1 MAWEGRPA
9 HPTGSPSCALP
20 HLSLSSTGSWPSSHC
35 HSVPPA
41 LGTWGQG
48 LGWGVGSKPKFW
60 PPKGGRLGSHP
71 AVLARAPWQSGISS
85 SLYPTPEVSHSG
97 AHFHLCQTRWALL
110 SPPNP
115 LALPTW
121 DWSHLRGP
129 QCHPPAQG
137 PALGGRWAAGKH
149 SWDLGS
155 SEPALRGGG
164 RGLLDTPAG
173 AGATCGVCPQPA
185 PSSPLSS

>member
-1 MAWEGRPA
+1 MATKRGQIWD
-9 HPTGSPSCALP
+9 PTL
-20 HLSLSSTGSWPSSHC
+20 LSLPEPRGSD
-35 HSVPPA
+35 
-41 LGTWGQG
+41 
-48 LGWGVGSKPKFW
+48 
-60 PPKGGRLGSHP
+60 
-71 AVLARAPWQSGISS
+71 ISS

-97 AHFHLCQTRWALL
+97 AHFHLCQTCWALL
-110 SPPNP
+110 GPPNP

-129 QCHPPAQG
+129 QCQPPAQG
-137 PALGGRWAAGKH
+137 PTLGGRWAAGKH

-173 AGATCGVCPQPA
+173 AGATCGVCPQPSLHLPHLCPPDPVPGPVGA
-185 PSSPLSS
+185 ALALSPGNVSLHGHSM